1 MHAKNMPINLDLS
14 ALFQRYSAEFSDF
27 DGLVL
32 TDPNQKGYGDDAPL
46 HVAARQGLTGDILI
60 LVRAGASVD
69 MPGDIGCTPLHF
81 AAMAG
86 QASAVKLLLDLGANP
101 RLLNEFEQTA
111 VEVAELGGHHEIA
124 RTIKTSMR

>member
-1 MHAKNMPINLDLS
+1 
-14 ALFQRYSAEFSDF
+14 
-27 DGLVL
+27 
-32 TDPNQKGYGDDAPL
+32 
-46 HVAARQGLTGDILI
+46 
-60 LVRAGASVD
+60 

-86 QASAVKLLLDLGANP
+86 QASAVRLLLDLGANP

-124 RTIKTSMR
+124 RTITTSMR